1 MLGTLV
7 NRNPKFP
14 KDYLYNDQI
23 ISFYQFQDKGGEPVS
38 NKESSN
44 YSILNNVWLVSR
56 ILIQGF
62 EILKFSW
69 EYRII

>member
-23 ISFYQFQDKGGEPVS
+23 ISFYQFQSKSTAKGPNTEQGNIIKL
-38 NKESSN
+38 NK
-44 YSILNNVWLVSR
+44 
-56 ILIQGF
+56 
-62 EILKFSW
+62 ILKFYFLNDAILNLSLFKL
-69 EYRII
+69 I